1 MAHGQKS
8 TESELIEYGQSGRV
22 LAPVIG
28 QYGGGGASSD
38 QGLILGLVAREMTR
52 KHTESYST
60 PGFLE
65 ANSLFRREVSR
76 EWGRTIARGW
86 ATPFLDRLRDFIVV
100 PSSSGGHFSFEQ
112 HSRAMEECGTFDRY
126 QHFHGHSGMCASL
139 AS

>member
-65 ANSLFRREVSR
+65 ANSLFRREFSR
-76 EWGRTIARGW
+76 
-86 ATPFLDRLRDFIVV
+86 
-100 PSSSGGHFSFEQ
+100 
-112 HSRAMEECGTFDRY
+112 
-126 QHFHGHSGMCASL
+126 
-139 AS
+139 